1 MELTTVWFWLIAF
14 LWAGYFL
21 LEGFDFGVGMLL
33 RRIGRDPVD
42 RSVVLAAIGPVW
54 DGNEVWMIVAAGAT
68 FAAFPAWYASMFS
81 GFYLP
86 FLLVLVALILRA
98 VALEWRGK
106 VDGDRWR
113 AWCDRAIFWGSAL
126 PALIWGVA
134 FANLVRGLPMD
145 ARGTVHA
152 SPADLLSPYALLGGF
167 TTLAVFLLHGAVFL
181 TLKTEGLVRERARRA
196 AFSSAA
202 VAVPALTGFLAWTQ
216 HLHGKP
222 GTAVTAAVAAVA
234 LAAGAA
240 AAVRG
245 REGVA
250 FGATAVAIVLTV
262 VTLFGAL
269 WPNVLPST
277 TDPAVSLTVTGA
289 ASGPYTL
296 TVVTWL
302 AAIATPIVLLYQGW
316 TYWIFRRRLTRAD
329 VTP

>member
-234 LAAGAA
+234 LAAAP